1 MATIRDVA
9 RAAGV
14 SVATVSR
21 VLNDN
26 ARVRVETRARVK
38 AAATRLDYT
47 PNEAARSLITSRTHA
62 LGVLLPDLYGEFFS
76 EVLRGIDLRARRD
89 GLHLLVSSS
98 HADGDD
104 LVGALRAMR
113 GRIEGLIVMA
123 PDVDTATLV
132 RAAGPGFPLVLL
144 DPGMRAVGCDSIS
157 IDNTGGAAAAVTHLI
172 DLGHRRI
179 ATIAGP
185 AQNSD
190 ARHRLDGWRKA
201 LVERGIAPD
210 PAFVTNGDFTEPS
223 GYTAVARLLALRPRP
238 TAIFVANDY
247 MAIGAM
253 SALAQAGLRVPED
266 MAIVGFDDIAMSRY
280 LNPPLT
286 TVNVDLLDLGAR
298 AVQRLVDGK
307 NGAPSRRRHEVTP
320 ATLVIR
326 RSCGSEHAGIE
337 ARSATPRA
345 RRSLS

>member
-9 RAAGV
+9 RVAGV

-26 ARVRVETRARVK
+26 VRVSAETRARVK
-38 AAATRLDYT
+38 DTAIRLDYS

-123 PDVDTATLV
+123 PDVDTSVLV
-132 RAAGPGFPLVLL
+132 KAAGPGFPLVLL
-144 DPGMRAVGCDSIS
+144 DPGVRAIGCDSIS
-157 IDNTGGAAAAVTHLI
+157 IDNVGGAVAGVTHLL

-179 ATIAGP
+179 AVISGP
-185 AQNSD
+185 LQNAD
-190 ARHRLDGWRKA
+190 ARQRLEGWRKA
-201 LVERGIAPD
+201 LAGRGLTPD
-210 PAFVTNGDFTEPS
+210 PAFVTAGDFTEPS
-223 GYTAVARLLALRPRP
+223 GYAAVARLLALRPRP

-247 MAIGAM
+247 MAIGAI
-253 SALAQAGLRVPED
+253 SALVQAGLRVPED
-266 MAIVGFDDIAMSRY
+266 MAIVGFDDIAMARY

-286 TVNVDLLDLGAR
+286 TVHVDLLDLGAR

-307 NGAPSRRRHEVTP
+307 NGATSKRRHQVTP

-326 RSCGSEHAGIE
+326 RSCGSERAGSE

-345 RRSLS
+345 RRSLP

>member
-21 VLNDN
+21 VLNDH
-26 ARVRVETRARVK
+26 ARVKDETRARVREV
-38 AAATRLDYT
+38 ALRLDYT

-76 EVLRGIDLRARRD
+76 EVLRGVDLRARRD

-98 HADGDD
+98 HADGND
-104 LVGALRAMR
+104 LVGALRTMR

-123 PDVDTATLV
+123 PDVDTAALV
-132 RAAGPGFPLVLL
+132 QAAGGGFPLVLL
-144 DPGMRAVGCDSIS
+144 DPGVRAVGVDSIS
-157 IDNTGGAAAAVTHLI
+157 IDNVGGATAAVDHLL

-185 AQNSD
+185 AQNAD
-190 ARHRLDGWRKA
+190 ARQRLEGWKKA
-201 LVERGIAPD
+201 LVARGVPAD
-210 PAFVTNGDFTEPS
+210 PAFVTTGDFTEPS
-223 GYTAVARLLALRPRP
+223 GYAGVARLLELRPRP
-238 TAIFVANDY
+238 TAVFVANDY

-266 MAIVGFDDIAMSRY
+266 MAIVGFDDIAMARY

-286 TVNVDLLDLGAR
+286 TVHVDLLDLGAR
-298 AVQRLVDGK
+298 AVQRLVDVREGTP
-307 NGAPSRRRHEVTP
+307 ARRRHEITP
-320 ATLVIR
+320 ARLVIR
-326 RSCGSEHAGIE
+326 RSCGSREAGIE
-337 ARSATPRA
+337 ARSAAPRA
-345 RRSLS
+345 RRTTS